1 MARLASVV
9 AVLIGVFLTSLV
21 WADALPTAKP
31 ERSRALHGEA
41 GAPHPGAEGR
51 DRRAVNI
58 PGAVALVARQG

>member
-31 ERSRALHGEA
+31 EEA
-41 GAPHPGAEGR
+41 GLSTERLARLTQVLKAETARGQY
-51 DRRAVNI
+51 
-58 PGAVALVARQG
+58 PGAVALGRAQG